1 MAQAQPLMGPN
12 RGDYFKMIW
21 AVFVSVR
28 GCSWLFRSV
37 WAGPFIQVKSGFIS
51 GWPTSLAL
59 FMVVFVLV

>member
-1 MAQAQPLMGPN
+1 MFFN
-12 RGDYFKMIW
+12 VFKIYFLNFKVMKIN
-21 AVFVSVR
+21 F
-28 GCSWLFRSV
+28 LNV